1 MIRRPPRSTLF
12 PYTTLFRSGACVE
25 QCPVD
30 IEHVD
35 HIDDM
40 RRYQVL
46 IESNFPSEAGVMLRN
61 LENRGNPWGVSPS
74 TREDWMKELDFEVRQ
89 ADGPLPLDVQ
99 YLFWVEIGRA
109 SCRERV

>member
-1 MIRRPPRSTLF
+1 
-12 PYTTLFRSGACVE
+12 
-25 QCPVD
+25 
-30 IEHVD
+30 
-35 HIDDM
+35 M

-89 ADGPLPLDVQ
+89 ADGPLPLDVE
-99 YLFWVEIGRA
+99 YLFWVGCAGAIDDRA
-109 SCRERV
+109 KKVTKDRKSTRLNSSHANISYAVFCLKKKKFPQSTL